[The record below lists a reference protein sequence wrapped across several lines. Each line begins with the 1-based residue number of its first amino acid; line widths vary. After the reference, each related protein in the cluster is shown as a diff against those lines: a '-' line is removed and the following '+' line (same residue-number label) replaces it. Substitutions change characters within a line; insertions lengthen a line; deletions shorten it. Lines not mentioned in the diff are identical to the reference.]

1 VSSEVF
7 QVTVGIEETSK
18 LKLLAWPNPTTGSVS
33 FDLPAGDWL
42 INLTDATGKQ
52 VLQQSFYGGFSR
64 LDLSHLPNGVYVLSS
79 NNQLTKAETRIVLI
93 R

>member
-1 VSSEVF
+1 
-7 QVTVGIEETSK
+7 
-18 LKLLAWPNPTTGSVS
+18 
-33 FDLPAGDWL
+33 
-42 INLTDATGKQ
+42 